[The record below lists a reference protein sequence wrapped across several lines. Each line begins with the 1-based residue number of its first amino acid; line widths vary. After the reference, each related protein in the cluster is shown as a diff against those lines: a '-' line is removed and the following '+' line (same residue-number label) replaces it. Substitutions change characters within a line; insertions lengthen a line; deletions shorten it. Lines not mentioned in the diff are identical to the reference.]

1 MLYPTGKTT
10 GGRCLVCMS
19 DHLNDINE
27 KLYSCNENCVLEC
40 LNEWLSENN
49 YCLECWQVNEY
60 LKNKGY
66 KSKLNEDG
74 SAAPAPGL
82 ATVGNVSGMG
92 NPATPTNDGTNAG
105 FYNAAKVGSGDRF
118 DSLTVGTPASRKRKK
133 NSSLVKKFQQFIKT
147 GKKGL

>member
-10 GGRCLVCMS
+10 SGRCLVCMD
-19 DHLNDINE
+19 DHLNEINE
-27 KLYSCNENCVLEC
+27 KLCECNESCILEC
-40 LNEWLSENN
+40 LNEWLGENN

-66 KSKLNEDG
+66 KSSINEDG
-74 SAAPAPGL
+74 SAAPAAGL
-82 ATVGNVSGMG
+82 STVANVNGMG
-92 NPATPTNDGTNAG
+92 NPATPTNGGTNTG
-105 FYNAAKVGSGDRF
+105 FYDTSKVGSGDRF
-118 DSLTVGTPASRKRKK
+118 DAVTVGTGAARKKKK